1 MSAPE
6 RLRTPSLR
14 LRVTWMSLALLAAM
28 LLVLAVVL
36 DVVLASRL
44 EGQLR
49 DRLLDR
55 AGVATILVDRVET
68 RELAQQLEG
77 EGIAVRVVTTDGT
90 TYAAGRLPRDPDHE
104 DTSTGPA
111 PPGPDAGPAAGPAG
125 PPGPRDADIVD
136 AGSFLTVSETLGDGT
151 RVQLYA
157 DRGQIDDTL
166 SQVRFAMLVS
176 ALVVLLAAALALWPV
191 VGAALAPLARIT
203 GVARA
208 ITAGDRG
215 RRLRPDRPGTELGRT
230 AAAFDDMLD
239 GLEGAEGRA
248 LASEARLRDFVS
260 DAAHELRTPVTGM
273 RSTSEHL
280 LRADPPREERE
291 RLLISLVREADRAG
305 RLVEDLLLM
314 ARIDRGLELTRAP
327 VHTAELVAEC
337 VTPREVARPDLTI
350 TVRGEDAVVDG
361 DRHQLAQVLAN
372 LVDNADQATGGR
384 GRVTVTTTR
393 ESDAAVVEV
402 EDDGPGVPEAD
413 RERIFE
419 RLTRLD
425 DARERRS
432 GGVGLGLA
440 IARGIARAH
449 GGDLTCHPARQGTG
463 ARFRLVLPTGS
474 PPLVEQ

>member
-1 MSAPE
+1 
-6 RLRTPSLR
+6 
-14 LRVTWMSLALLAAM
+14 MSLALLAAM

-36 DVVLASRL
+36 DLVLASRL

-77 EGIAVRVVTTDGT
+77 EGIAVRVTTTDGT
-90 TYAAGRLPRDPDHE
+90 TYAAGRLPRDPQQ
-104 DTSTGPA
+104 TSTTTTDAPA
-111 PPGPDAGPAAGPAG
+111 PPGPADGPAGPAG
-125 PPGPRDADIVD
+125 GPGPKDADIVD
-136 AGSFLTVSETLGDGT
+136 AGAFLTVSETLSDGT
-151 RVQLYA
+151 QVQLYA

-166 SQVRFAMLVS
+166 GQVRFAMVVS
-176 ALVVLLAAALALWPV
+176 ALVVLLATALALWPV
-191 VGAALAPLARIT
+191 VGAALAPLRRIT

-314 ARIDRGLELTRAP
+314 ARIDRGLELSRAP

-337 VTPREVARPDLTI
+337 VTPREVARPELTI
-350 TVRGEDAVVDG
+350 LVRGEDAVVDG

-384 GRVTVTTTR
+384 GRVVLTTTL
-393 ESDAAVVEV
+393 ELGSVVIEV

-449 GGDLTCHPARQGTG
+449 GGDLTCHQARRGSG
-463 ARFRLVLPTGS
+463 ARFRLVLPAGG
-474 PPLVEQ
+474 

>member
-1 MSAPE
+1 MSAGPGSSE

-36 DVVLASRL
+36 DLVLASRL

-55 AGVATILVDRVET
+55 AGVATILVDRVAT
-68 RELAQQLEG
+68 RELAEQLEG
-77 EGIAVRVVTTDGT
+77 EGIAVRVTTTDGT
-90 TYAAGRLPRDPDHE
+90 TYAAGRLPRDPDSSE
-104 DTSTGPA
+104 ATTAPEPA
-111 PPGPDAGPAAGPAG
+111 PPGPADGPAGPAG
-125 PPGPRDADIVD
+125 GPGPREADIVD
-136 AGSFLTVSETLGDGT
+136 AGSFLTISETLDDGT

-166 SQVRFAMLVS
+166 GQVRFAMVVS

-314 ARIDRGLELTRAP
+314 ARIDRGLELARTP

-350 TVRGEDAVVDG
+350 TVRGGDAVVDG

-384 GRVTVTTTR
+384 GHVTVTTTR
-393 ESDAAVVEV
+393 EPGSVVLEV
-402 EDDGPGVPEAD
+402 EDDGPGVPGAD

-449 GGDLTCHPARQGTG
+449 GGELTCHQARQGTG
-463 ARFRLVLPTGS
+463 ARFRLVLPAGG
-474 PPLVEQ
+474 

>member
-1 MSAPE
+1 
-6 RLRTPSLR
+6 
-14 LRVTWMSLALLAAM
+14 
-28 LLVLAVVL
+28 
-36 DVVLASRL
+36 
-44 EGQLR
+44 
-49 DRLLDR
+49 
-55 AGVATILVDRVET
+55 
-68 RELAQQLEG
+68 
-77 EGIAVRVVTTDGT
+77 
-90 TYAAGRLPRDPDHE
+90 
-104 DTSTGPA
+104 
-111 PPGPDAGPAAGPAG
+111 
-125 PPGPRDADIVD
+125 
-136 AGSFLTVSETLGDGT
+136 
-151 RVQLYA
+151 
-157 DRGQIDDTL
+157 
-166 SQVRFAMLVS
+166 MLVS
-176 ALVVLLAAALALWPV
+176 ALVVLLAAAHALWPV

-327 VHTAELVAEC
+327 VHTGELVAEC

-350 TVRGEDAVVDG
+350 TVHGEDAVVDG

-384 GRVTVTTTR
+384 GRVTVTTAR
-393 ESDAAVVEV
+393 EPGLVVVEV

-449 GGDLTCHPARQGTG
+449 GGDLTCHQARQGTG
-463 ARFRLVLPTGS
+463 ARFRLVLPVGG
-474 PPLVEQ
+474 